1 MTENERNDLERINKM
16 RKMLED
22 MGASE
27 EDILKIWSIALEAA
41 DKIVKEAE

>member
-1 MTENERNDLERINKM
+1 MTENERKDLERINKM

-27 EDILKIWSIALEAA
+27 EDILKIWSIALETTN
-41 DKIVKEAE
+41 KVINES

>member
-1 MTENERNDLERINKM
+1 MTENERKDLERINKM

-27 EDILKIWSIALEAA
+27 EDILKIWGIALEAA
-41 DKIVKEAE
+41 DKVINEA